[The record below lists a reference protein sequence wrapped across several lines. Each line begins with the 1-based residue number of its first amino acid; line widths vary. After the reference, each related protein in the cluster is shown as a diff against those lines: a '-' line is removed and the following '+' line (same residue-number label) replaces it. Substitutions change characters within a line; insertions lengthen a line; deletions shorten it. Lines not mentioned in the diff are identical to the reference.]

1 MLHLYVMRHGETD
14 YNKRQLAQGISDI
27 PLNDTG
33 REQARDAKKE
43 MEKENVSFD
52 HIYASPLCRALETA
66 EILTGKTRENFIID
80 ERLIEMHFGNA
91 EGKSFVKDCPAM
103 DFLNKDPEH
112 YDAPDG
118 GEVVQDVFDRAGDF
132 LRDIGEKYGEASR
145 EKDMNIFVATHGMTL
160 RALLG
165 VVRGT
170 GPALVWKTRI
180 GNCDM
185 FHLALEDGVYKE
197 MPMVLNH
204 FDPYDP
210 H

>member
-14 YNKRQLAQGISDI
+14 YNKRQLAQGVSDI

-43 MEKENVSFD
+43 MEKEEISFD
-52 HIYASPLCRALETA
+52 YIYASPLCRALETA
-66 EILTGKTRENFIID
+66 EILTGKTRENFTID
-80 ERLIEMHFGNA
+80 ERLIEMHFGDA
-91 EGKSFVKDCPAM
+91 EGKSFVKDCPTM
-103 DFLNKDPEH
+103 DLLNKDPEH

-118 GEVVQDVFDRAGDF
+118 GEVVQDVFDRAGAF
-132 LRDIGEKYGEASR
+132 LRDIKEEYGEAAR
-145 EKDMNIFVATHGMTL
+145 EKDINIFVATHGMTL

-185 FHLALEDGVYKE
+185 FHLTLEDGVYKE
-197 MPMVLNH
+197 MPMVLDH